1 MQSDIM
7 RARFATAFSNKKAES
22 YYCTLC
28 GIGLSYKEGRE
39 ASVGRKKVVEKWT
52 NRRKSKR
59 DNGQKKERYRELK

>member
-28 GIGLSYKEGRE
+28 RIGLSYKEGRE
-39 ASVGRKKVVEKWT
+39 ASVGRKKVVE
-52 NRRKSKR
+52 NRQTESL
-59 DNGQKKERYRELK
+59 RETKNHLR